1 MKRILVG
8 GDTSTANS
16 GFAVYKRHVL
26 QGLIQSGMFQVAE
39 VGYGGTIE
47 DRNRVPWAY
56 YPTAVLPT
64 DPRFNEYKNN
74 PANEYGVWRWESIV
88 NNFRATHIFGADDPW
103 QCAHTIMSPLRPYYS
118 IIYSPTVD
126 SIPQRQDFLQLFAQ
140 VDSLYT
146 YTDWA
151 ANYLN
156 ECGLACKGSIGMGID
171 PDVMKPLDKSMLRRK
186 YRLPEDAIIFGFVA
200 RNQLRKRF
208 PELMRAFSLFLK
220 KAPPEIAARSYL
232 YLHTSSPDAGW
243 NLATHLL
250 SEDVAHKVL
259 FTYMCRKTGEIF
271 ITTYKEDRTYSPF
284 SGELTAFL
292 PNVVFSPTPEK
303 LNEVYNLM
311 DCYVQCSNCF
321 AGDTPVFT
329 IEGWRDIKDIKVGD
343 FVYTNKRRFKRV
355 TNLFASKPKKILKI
369 LTYGNIKPLMVTE
382 NHPIFAYTNKTVNA
396 RRSVRETIGNLLRNN
411 KKLPASEVIEAG
423 SLQPG
428 DMLVLPSELQACQI
442 PSIDLQDYALDKDIV
457 CEDCVIGVNKR
468 QYVRNI
474 NIDKDFCRFVGLF
487 AADGYAS
494 KKMADV
500 YITSNI
506 KDKKNIQLTQ
516 EVFKQLGDCNII
528 TRPYKRRNAIDVSI
542 YSKRH
547 AKMFRELFYTSSQD
561 KKLPDWYESLS
572 IDLQKEVLIGL
583 LMGDG
588 CYSTK
593 NNVTVNVFCT
603 TSPVL
608 AEQVHHLLINNGIT
622 FNCCIVNKSGNRKP
636 QYHFEINTANLEID
650 ECNKKR
656 KGTKNILV
664 GDNYLLQIKSIEE
677 VDYDEYTYTLEVE
690 DDHTYTTSY
699 GFVNNC
705 EGFGA
710 VTLEAA
716 ASNIYTIGTDYS
728 ATGEL
733 VRRFGGYPVPVLLNF
748 DHNVMADRV
757 CIDPEIW
764 SDALLK
770 YALER
775 PTVNSRELVLQKYT
789 WSHIINKVITA
800 IDEAPNPK
808 WSWTSPLKQYGLPP
822 LKGDMTAT
830 QFVHLLSSHI
840 PHLKWSGF
848 NLLNLRALNTQLDL
862 RGKQLMS
869 VTPENI
875 AQRYKEIID
884 RINYWERVRV
894 GKEPQ
899 QKEDYLYATS

>member
-47 DRNRVPWAY
+47 DRNKVPWAY

-208 PELMRAFSLFLK
+208 PELMRAFGLFLK

-292 PNVVFSPTPEK
+292 PNVVFSPSPEK
-303 LNEVYNLM
+303 LNEIYNLM
-311 DCYVQCSNCF
+311 DCYVQCSNC
-321 AGDTPVFT
+321 
-329 IEGWRDIKDIKVGD
+329 
-343 FVYTNKRRFKRV
+343 
-355 TNLFASKPKKILKI
+355 
-369 LTYGNIKPLMVTE
+369 
-382 NHPIFAYTNKTVNA
+382 
-396 RRSVRETIGNLLRNN
+396 
-411 KKLPASEVIEAG
+411 
-423 SLQPG
+423 
-428 DMLVLPSELQACQI
+428 
-442 PSIDLQDYALDKDIV
+442 
-457 CEDCVIGVNKR
+457 
-468 QYVRNI
+468 
-474 NIDKDFCRFVGLF
+474 
-487 AADGYAS
+487 
-494 KKMADV
+494 
-500 YITSNI
+500 
-506 KDKKNIQLTQ
+506 
-516 EVFKQLGDCNII
+516 
-528 TRPYKRRNAIDVSI
+528 
-542 YSKRH
+542 
-547 AKMFRELFYTSSQD
+547 
-561 KKLPDWYESLS
+561 
-572 IDLQKEVLIGL
+572 
-583 LMGDG
+583 
-588 CYSTK
+588 
-593 NNVTVNVFCT
+593 
-603 TSPVL
+603 
-608 AEQVHHLLINNGIT
+608 
-622 FNCCIVNKSGNRKP
+622 
-636 QYHFEINTANLEID
+636 
-650 ECNKKR
+650 
-656 KGTKNILV
+656 
-664 GDNYLLQIKSIEE
+664 
-677 VDYDEYTYTLEVE
+677 
-690 DDHTYTTSY
+690 
-699 GFVNNC
+699 

-710 VTLEAA
+710 PCLEAA
-716 ASNIYTIGTDYS
+716 ATNTYIIGTDYS
-728 ATGEL
+728 GTGEL
-733 VRRFGGYPVPVLLNF
+733 VRQFGGSPVSVLLNF
-748 DHNVMADRV
+748 DHNVMADRA

-764 SDALLK
+764 SGALLK
-770 YALER
+770 FALER
-775 PTVNSRELVLQKYT
+775 PAVNSREIILQKYT
-789 WSHIINKVITA
+789 WSHIINKVIKA

-808 WSWTSPLKQYGLPP
+808 WSWNSSVKQYGLPP
-822 LKGDMTAT
+822 LRGDMTAT